1 MLSMEMVERLH
12 GTFLWKGLGSKR
24 PTFNGKV
31 VIVYGKNGKA
41 YYKTNGKETCSSLWR
56 MPRQFKLEPK
66 AKKRLEQLAKEKL
79 N

>member
-1 MLSMEMVERLH
+1 ME
-12 GTFLWKGLGSKR
+12 GYLGSKR

-31 VIVYGKNGKA
+31 VIVYGRNGKA
-41 YYKTNGKETCSSLWR
+41 YYKTNGKKPVRPLENAKTTV
-56 MPRQFKLEPK
+56 EPK